1 MNEKAPKKNN
11 NNNNNANDKF
21 LRSKLAKTMHS
32 NYFNSD
38 STKFTLQIV

>member
-1 MNEKAPKKNN
+1 MVNEKAPKKQNN
-11 NNNNNANDKF
+11 NDNDKF

-38 STKFTLQIV
+38 STKITLQIV